1 MNKLSQ
7 LFSQEIQSEQRFKFL
22 QRLAWLLRY
31 QFCFRFQ
38 GKQKFMLREKKNFF
52 DFFPSKLSSKFNVKH

>member
-31 QFCFRFQ
+31 QFCFGFQ
-38 GKQKFMLREKKNFF
+38 GKQKLMLRGKKKYFSLTFFLQNF
-52 DFFPSKLSSKFNVKH
+52 PTSLM